1 MSDFNVITAVFRTDV
16 GKGASRRLRHE
27 GKIPAVLY
35 GGSRDAV
42 ALTLE
47 HDTVMHASTT
57 EAFYSSILEIR
68 IGDDKSQS
76 VILRDIQRHPFK
88 PQIMHMDFQ
97 RISATEKV
105 RMSIPLHFIGEVDS
119 PAGRESGVVIQHQ
132 QTEIEISA
140 LPADLPEFLPV
151 DLSEMEDGDVV
162 LVSDIKLPDGVEI
175 PSLAISEENDTPV
188 ANTIHISEDQGTGA
202 AAAAEAEALALEEGI
217 EEEVEGEELEEGE
230 EGAEGAEEADTE
242 EADKSEGE

>member
-1 MSDFNVITAVFRTDV
+1 MSEFNVITANFRTDV
-16 GKGASRRLRHE
+16 GKGASRRLRHQ

-35 GGSRDAV
+35 GGERDAV

-47 HDTVMHASTT
+47 HDPVMHASTT

-68 IGDDKSQS
+68 VGDDKTQN
-76 VILRDIQRHPFK
+76 VILRDIQRHPFR
-88 PQIMHMDFQ
+88 PQIVHMDFQ
-97 RISATEKV
+97 RISATEKL
-105 RMSIPLHFIGEVDS
+105 RISIPLHFIGEEEC

-151 DLSEMEDGDVV
+151 DLSQMEAGDVI
-162 LVSDIKLPDGVEI
+162 LISDIKLPDGVEI
-175 PSLAISEENDTPV
+175 PALAISEENDTPI

-202 AAAAEAEALALEEGI
+202 AAAAEAEALALEEEI
-217 EEEVEGEELEEGE
+217 EVVEGEELAEGEEPEEGE
-230 EGAEGAEEADTE
+230 EAPE

>member
-1 MSDFNVITAVFRTDV
+1 MSEFNVITANFRTDV
-16 GKGASRRLRHE
+16 GKGASRRLRHQ

-35 GGSRDAV
+35 GGERDAV

-47 HDTVMHASTT
+47 HDPVMHASTT

-68 IGDDKSQS
+68 VGDDKTQN
-76 VILRDIQRHPFK
+76 VILRDIQRHPFR
-88 PQIMHMDFQ
+88 PQIVHMDFQ
-97 RISATEKV
+97 RISATEKL
-105 RMSIPLHFIGEVDS
+105 RISIPLHFIGEDEC

-151 DLSEMEDGDVV
+151 DLSQMEAGDVI
-162 LVSDIKLPDGVEI
+162 LISDIKLPDGVEI
-175 PSLAISEENDTPV
+175 PALAISEENDTPI

-202 AAAAEAEALALEEGI
+202 AAAAEAEALALEEEI
-217 EEEVEGEELEEGE
+217 EVVEGEELAEGEEPEEGE
-230 EGAEGAEEADTE
+230 EAPE

>member
-1 MSDFNVITAVFRTDV
+1 MSEFNVITADFRTDV
-16 GKGASRRLRHE
+16 GKGASRRLRHQ

-35 GGSRDAV
+35 GGERDAV

-47 HDTVMHASTT
+47 HDPVMHASTT

-68 IGDDKSQS
+68 VGEDKTQN
-76 VILRDIQRHPFK
+76 VILRDIQRHPFR
-88 PQIMHMDFQ
+88 PQIVHMDFQ
-97 RISATEKV
+97 RISATEKL
-105 RMSIPLHFIGEVDS
+105 RISIPLHFIGEEEC

-151 DLSEMEDGDVV
+151 DLSQMEAGDVI
-162 LVSDIKLPDGVEI
+162 LVSDIKLPEGVEI
-175 PSLAISEENDTPV
+175 PALAISDENDTPI

-202 AAAAEAEALALEEGI
+202 AAAAVAEALALEE
-217 EEEVEGEELEEGE
+217 EVVEGEELEEGE
-230 EGAEGAEEADTE
+230 EPEEGEEAPE

>member
-1 MSDFNVITAVFRTDV
+1 MSEFNVITAEFRTDV
-16 GKGASRRLRHE
+16 GKGASRRLRHT

-42 ALTLE
+42 ALTLDHE
-47 HDTVMHASTT
+47 TVAHAAET

-68 IGDDKSQS
+68 VGDDLTQQ
-76 VILRDIQRHPFK
+76 VILRDVQRHPFK
-88 PQIMHMDFQ
+88 MQIMHMDFQ

-105 RMSIPLHFIGEVDS
+105 RMSVPLHFIGEADS

-140 LPADLPEFLPV
+140 LPKDLPEFLSV
-151 DLSEMEDGDVV
+151 DLSEMDAGDVV
-162 LVSDIKLPDGVEI
+162 LVSDIKLPEGVDI
-175 PSLAISEENDTPV
+175 PSLAISDENDTPV

-217 EEEVEGEELEEGE
+217 EEVEGEELEEGE
-230 EGAEGAEEADTE
+230 EGAAEEADAE
-242 EADKSEGE
+242 DADKSEGE

>member
-1 MSDFNVITAVFRTDV
+1 MSDFSVITAQFRTDV

-27 GKIPAVLY
+27 GKMPAVLY
-35 GGSRDAV
+35 GGAREAV
-42 ALTLE
+42 ALTIE
-47 HDTVMHASTT
+47 HDSIMHAATT

-68 IGDDKSQS
+68 VGEDKSQK

-140 LPADLPEFLPV
+140 LPKDLPEFLSV
-151 DLSEMEDGDVV
+151 DLSDMEDGDVV
-162 LVSDIKLPDGVEI
+162 LVSDIKLPEGVEI
-175 PSLAISEENDTPV
+175 PLLVISEENDTPV
-188 ANTIHISEDQGTGA
+188 ANTIHIRQIRRMT
-202 AAAAEAEALALEEGI
+202 
-217 EEEVEGEELEEGE
+217 EGESVSSLYV
-230 EGAEGAEEADTE
+230 D
-242 EADKSEGE
+242 